1 MAFCSLVKLFVRK
14 DTFYLLEVIVFHW
27 RKKLLPAKR
36 GICIVKFDDR
46 LGPGCLY
53 QIGIDRQFAQK
64 VSVKSHIS
72 TMALTSSQNTQ
83 DEFIESVIPFLDE
96 GYIAYSNY
104 FFIKDSSSRGGR
116 KTIGIVALVDKSE
129 QMSLYKSI
137 PELSTAIK
145 QIAQELIKSNIT
157 SDRDIT
163 SEIKEQMQKLLKL
176 ESLPLDFDSKN
187 DSIQM
192 IKERVL
198 KEEKKHIL
206 EADLEDKII
215 SEGSFDFLFSKVP
228 EGLEKVVFALLK
240 NERVLVFGRKQ
251 EISLTLATL
260 RWFLPHKKLYNDV
273 WTVPLVDAEALFS
286 RHEDSVTLHV
296 LGIESSVYKDIFQ
309 QTSDTPIK
317 QPHSSMETFQ
327 TEQPA
332 SLPFQSMVIINLDT
346 GEVTGGLS
354 NGFCKQ
360 LVQSIKERT
369 FDEVLKKISEQIE
382 YLLERVFDL
391 IILVLDEADKPSF
404 EQFIENAIEGEITLL
419 TAIISDT
426 NPHVFQKLLE
436 SFKKHKLPL
445 EILT

>member
-1 MAFCSLVKLFVRK
+1 VVAG
-14 DTFYLLEVIVFHW
+14 
-27 RKKLLPAKR
+27 KLL
-36 GICIVKFDDR
+36 G
-46 LGPGCLY
+46 
-53 QIGIDRQFAQK
+53 
-64 VSVKSHIS
+64 
-72 TMALTSSQNTQ
+72 
-83 DEFIESVIPFLDE
+83 
-96 GYIAYSNY
+96 
-104 FFIKDSSSRGGR
+104 
-116 KTIGIVALVDKSE
+116 
-129 QMSLYKSI
+129 YKSI

-332 SLPFQSMVIINLDT
+332 SLPFQNMVIINLDT

-360 LVQSIKERT
+360 LVQSINERT